1 MFMCTLIL
9 CFISVLVASPPTN
22 LTAVQTGPT
31 SIDVS
36 WTPPTPLGDTTGY
49 IIYYTNDDSGSV
61 NVTIDNSSTVAHT
74 LTDLQNGETYTISI
88 IATSQHLPSET
99 VDGNSVMLYP
109 GIEYMNIFSFSIH
122 TYTMWDRI
130 KTLFIILVP

>member
-1 MFMCTLIL
+1 MYIYICSI
-9 CFISVLVASPPTN
+9 VASPPTD

-49 IIYYTNDDSGSV
+49 IIYYTNDDNTDNDSVVIAGGS
-61 NVTIDNSSTVAHT
+61 TDEYT
-74 LTDLQNGETYTISI
+74 LSDLQNGDTYTISI
-88 IATSQHLPSET
+88 IATSQHLPSDT

-109 GIEYMNIFSFSIH
+109 GIEYMNIFMQCTPY
-122 TYTMWDRI
+122 TYIVYHVGDRDG
-130 KTLFIILVP
+130 KL

>member
-1 MFMCTLIL
+1 MLYICSI
-9 CFISVLVASPPTN
+9 VASPPTD

-61 NVTIDNSSTVAHT
+61 NVTIDNSTHT
-74 LTDLQNGETYTISI
+74 LTGLQNGDTYNISI
-88 IATSQHLPSET
+88 IATSQHLPSDT
-99 VDGNSVMLYP
+99 VDGNSVILYP
-109 GIEYMNIFSFSIH
+109 GIEYRLDAESVEYVI
-122 TYTMWDRI
+122 
-130 KTLFIILVP
+130 

>member
-1 MFMCTLIL
+1 M

-61 NVTIDNSSTVAHT
+61 NVTIDDGSIDEYT

-88 IATSQHLPSET
+88 IATSQHLPSDT
-99 VDGNSVMLYP
+99 VDGNSVILYP
-109 GIEYMNIFSFSIH
+109 GIEYMNIISSSIY
-122 TYTMWDRI
+122 TYITCGI
-130 KTLFIILVP
+130 E

>member
-1 MFMCTLIL
+1 M
-9 CFISVLVASPPTN
+9 CFISVLVAPPPTD

-49 IIYYTNDDSGSV
+49 IIYYTNDDNTDSVATDGGS
-61 NVTIDNSSTVAHT
+61 IDEYT
-74 LTDLQNGETYTISI
+74 LTDLQNGETYNISI
-88 IATSQHLPSET
+88 VATSQHLPSDT
-99 VDGNSVMLYP
+99 VDGNSVILYP
-109 GIEYMNIFSFSIH
+109 GIEYMNKSVPPY

-130 KTLFIILVP
+130 KTLLIIPVP

>member
-1 MFMCTLIL
+1 MLYICSIDT
-9 CFISVLVASPPTN
+9 SPPTD

-61 NVTIDNSSTVAHT
+61 NVTIDDNSTDEYT
-74 LTDLQNGETYTISI
+74 LSDLQNGDTYNIYI
-88 IATSQHLPSET
+88 IATSQHLPSDT
-99 VDGNSVMLYP
+99 VDGNSVILYP
-109 GIEYMNIFSFSIH
+109 GIEYRLDAESVEYVI
-122 TYTMWDRI
+122 
-130 KTLFIILVP
+130 

>member
-1 MFMCTLIL
+1 M

-49 IIYYTNDDSGSV
+49 IIYYTNDDNTDSVDIDGGS
-61 NVTIDNSSTVAHT
+61 TDEYT
-74 LTDLQNGETYTISI
+74 LSDLQNGDTYTISI
-88 IATSQHLPSET
+88 IATSQHLPSDT
-99 VDGNSVMLYP
+99 VDGNSVILYP
-109 GIEYMNIFSFSIH
+109 GIEYRLDAESVEYVIQKS
-122 TYTMWDRI
+122 
-130 KTLFIILVP
+130 KGPEL